1 MDIPYTELTKKE
13 VVNVCDGKMMGFIS
27 DMLICASE
35 GRILNFSVRPECGF
49 FPPKKKNDIVITWE
63 NIERIGED
71 AILVKINPLIY
82 SGGNG
87 TKN

>member
-1 MDIPYTELTKKE
+1 MEIAYTELTKKE
-13 VVNVCDGKMMGFIS
+13 VVNVCDGKMMGYIS

-35 GRILNFSVRPECGF
+35 GRILNFSVRGSCGF
-49 FPPKKKNDIVITWE
+49 FPSKKKNDVVITWD

-82 SGGNG
+82 SDGGKGN
-87 TKN
+87 